1 MSEASTRDPVLKIIE
16 RFSSW
21 THPKNM
27 LALILRYKSNLY
39 RLSNK
44 RRRGVTRPIQSAG
57 TATPITIAELN
68 NAEFEIFKYV
78 QSRCFKEELGCL
90 RQANQQATS
99 SVWKK
104 SSNIFKLDPT
114 LIQGLIQDGGRL
126 QRAPINTDAMHS
138 VILPKKHH
146 VVKLLIQHCHHVAG
160 HSGLEYTSSL
170 TRQRYWIINA
180 RSAVRNILNEC
191 FSCRTLQAPT
201 AQQKLAS
208 LPEDRVTPSKPS
220 FTFTGVDCFGSFQAR
235 RGRTKVKRYG
245 VIFTSYPC
253 IPHRRGILIGH
264 RVFHRCVA

>member
-1 MSEASTRDPVLKIIE
+1 MTS
-16 RFSSW
+16 
-21 THPKNM
+21 
-27 LALILRYKSNLY
+27 
-39 RLSNK
+39 
-44 RRRGVTRPIQSAG
+44 PIQSIG
-57 TATPITIAELN
+57 TATPIAIAELN
-68 NAEFEIFKYV
+68 NAEFEILRYV
-78 QSRCFKEELGCL
+78 QSRCFREELGCL
-90 RQANQQATS
+90 KQADQQATS
-99 SVWKK
+99 SRQNVLKK
-104 SSNIFKLDPT
+104 SSNIFKLDPILT
-114 LIQGLIQDGGRL
+114 QGLIRVGGRL
-126 QRAPINTDAMHS
+126 QRAPIDTDAMHP
-138 VILPKKHH
+138 VLLPKKHH

-253 IPHRRGILIGH
+253 SPHRRGILIGH